1 MATRFAGSPSILNF
15 LASSPNFGKLAST
28 GEMENY
34 KNEVQNLRSNAG
46 MHAAGITGQ
55 ANVKKAK
62 YAGEATIA
70 QGQAAGHSAMMGG
83 ISSGIGSIAGGFMNM
98 PQSSPSSLG
107 TDTMGYSDLKS
118 FGRSDADIATLN
130 RGGFIDHG
138 YIN

>member
-34 KNEVQNLRSNAG
+34 KNEVQNLRSNAEI
-46 MHAAGITGQ
+46 HSAGITGQ

-62 YAGEATIA
+62 YAGEATVA

-83 ISSGIGSIAGGFMNM
+83 IASGIGSIASGFGAMGGN
-98 PQSSPSSLG
+98 SYGGYGSG
-107 TDTMGYSDLKS
+107 TIDTASVN
-118 FGRSDADIATLN
+118 ADIARINN
-130 RGGFIDHG
+130 REMGLYSGFPTTSGIG
-138 YIN
+138 